1 MPWEFLYITDRLS
14 MINSVEA
21 RTPFLDNEML
31 EYHSKLNPKFN
42 GTIINSK
49 KLLKDIAKY
58 MIPNDIIHRSKMGF
72 VLPKENWLKKNLY
85 SKLKSFCSKN
95 YLDKQE
101 IFEYEGVKRMLE
113 DFETKP
119 GNNVEKYGH
128 FLFFNFGMRNL
139 TNK

>member
-1 MPWEFLYITDRLS
+1 M
-14 MINSVEA
+14 VE
-21 RTPFLDNEML
+21 
-31 EYHSKLNPKFN
+31 
-42 GTIINSK
+42 
-49 KLLKDIAKY
+49 
-58 MIPNDIIHRSKMGF
+58 
-72 VLPKENWLKKNLY
+72 KNLY
-85 SKLKSFCSKN
+85 SKLRSFCSKN